1 MGEDLATFDVMAWN
15 SDPTRLPAALHAD
28 FLDMFMH
35 NTLATGGWS
44 VHGNPIDLSKVEC
57 DSFVVGARNDHLT
70 AWKAC
75 YATTR
80 LLGRDSQF
88 ALSSSGHIQSLV
100 NPPGNPKMSVTI
112 APATEADPDEW
123 LTKTEPT
130 GGSWWGP
137 WAVVGRGALGRASHP
152 APPRWAVPRTRPGI
166 RRPGSTSWP
175 ADAAPRRG
183 GGTSPGNGEGSDTVV
198 P

>member
-1 MGEDLATFDVMAWN
+1 
-15 SDPTRLPAALHAD
+15 
-28 FLDMFMH
+28 
-35 NTLATGGWS
+35 LATGGWS

-80 LLGRDSQF
+80 LLGGDSRF

-112 APATEADPDEW
+112 APATVADPDEW
-123 LTKTEPT
+123 LTKAEPT
-130 GGSWWGP
+130 SGSWWGP
-137 WAVVGRGALGRASHP
+137 WAAWVAARSGGRHP
-152 APPRWAVPRTRPGI
+152 APSSLGSAKHPAGDPAPG
-166 RRPGSTSWP
+166 RYVLAR
-175 ADAAPRRG
+175 
-183 GGTSPGNGEGSDTVV
+183 
-198 P
+198 